1 MCGGVFLFKFK
12 KPNQHGVWSMI
23 ILPIAFGI
31 AVSGFTFLHILLYL
45 GVLAAYFM
53 SDQVFFY
60 LKKRKKEIGYIY
72 TASLFGIIVLISFIP
87 IVLYKFETFWIF
99 LLMIPLSLINAFFA
113 KKKNERAFTNDLIAV
128 IIFCL
133 FGVISVLLNTALSNI
148 NAWLPVFILSFLY
161 FFGTILYVKTMIRE
175 KKSIKYKWSSWIYH
189 LCIVVIGLIVNPLI
203 MIMYLPSLIRAIV
216 LYGKKIKIMHVGL
229 IEIANSIFVLII
241 GSIYLH

>member
-1 MCGGVFLFKFK
+1 MFKFK

-23 ILPIAFGI
+23 VVPIAFGI
-31 AVSGFTFLHILLYL
+31 AASGFTFLHILLYI

-60 LKKRKKEIGYIY
+60 LKKRKKDIGYIY
-72 TASLFGIIVLISFIP
+72 TASIFALIVLISFIP
-87 IVLYKFETFWIF
+87 IVLYRNDTFWIF
-99 LLMIPLSLINAFFA
+99 LLMLPLSFINAYFA

-133 FGVISVLLNTALSNI
+133 FGIISTLLNTAISNI
-148 NAWLPVFILSFLY
+148 QTWLPVFIISFMY

-175 KKSIKYKWSSWIYH
+175 KKSTKYKWSSWIYH
-189 LCIVVIGLIVNPLI
+189 LCIVIVGFVISPLV
-203 MIMYLPSLIRAIV
+203 MVMYIPSLIRSIV
-216 LYGKKIKIMHVGL
+216 LYAKKIKIMHVGL
-229 IEIANSIFVLII
+229 IEIANSVFVLVV

>member
-1 MCGGVFLFKFK
+1 MFKFK

-23 ILPIAFGI
+23 VVPIAFGI
-31 AVSGFTFLHILLYL
+31 ATSGFTFLHVLLYL

-60 LKKRKKEIGYIY
+60 LKKRKKDIGYIY
-72 TASLFGIIVLISFIP
+72 TAGIFALIVLVSFIP
-87 IVLYKFETFWIF
+87 IVLYRNDTFWIF
-99 LLMIPLSLINAFFA
+99 LFMLPLSFMNAYFA
-113 KKKNERAFTNDLIAV
+113 KKKNERAFTNDVIAV

-133 FGVISVLLNTALSNI
+133 FGIISTLLNTAISNI
-148 NAWLPVFILSFLY
+148 QTWLPVFLISFMY

-175 KKSIKYKWSSWIYH
+175 KKSTKYKWSSWIYH
-189 LCIVVIGLIVNPLI
+189 LCIVFVGFMMSPLV
-203 MIMYLPSLIRAIV
+203 MVMYIPSLIRSIV

-229 IEIANSIFVLII
+229 IEIANSVFVLVV